1 MPDVHHGSLMTRIT
15 AVRQRTVIPRPI
27 PSMKMPI
34 ARTLMLLVLA
44 AAGCL
49 PMRRGESGL
58 RIRVMTYNIQYGG
71 GGTNLAAV
79 TGAVRAINPDIV
91 ALQEVD
97 VRWSSRSEFAD
108 QAAVIAQALGM
119 HVRFAPIYDIPDTG
133 MARPARQFGVAILS
147 RHPIIR
153 FSNHPQTRHSTQ
165 EPDASPRPQPGLLEA
180 IIDVHGRQV
189 RVFNTHLDYRPDPE
203 VRRRQVAEMLDIIG
217 IWNGPMIVLGD
228 LNAGPR
234 APELQ
239 PLFAR
244 FRDAW
249 TDGTDPGF
257 TMPSAAPDRRIDY
270 VLVSDD
276 IRVERAAV
284 PVTAASDHRPVV
296 VELVVP
302 AMM

>member
-1 MPDVHHGSLMTRIT
+1 MTI
-15 AVRQRTVIPRPI
+15 V
-27 PSMKMPI
+27 
-34 ARTLMLLVLA
+34 RTLMLLVLVTVT
-44 AAGCL
+44 GCF
-49 PMRRGESGL
+49 PARRGDPADPGD
-58 RIRVMTYNIQYGG
+58 RITVMTYNIQYGG
-71 GGTNLAAV
+71 GGTNLAGI
-79 TGAVRAINPDIV
+79 TGAIRAIGPDIV

-108 QAAVIAQALGM
+108 QAAVIAEALGM
-119 HVRFAPIYDIPDTG
+119 HVRFAPIYDIPDSA

-165 EPDASPRPQPGLLEA
+165 EPSAPPRPQPGLLEA
-180 IIDVHGRQV
+180 IIDVRGQPV

-217 IWNGPMIVLGD
+217 IWNGPMIVFGD
-228 LNAGPR
+228 LNAAPD
-234 APELQ
+234 APEIA

-249 TDGTDPGF
+249 PRGADPGF
-257 TMPSAAPDRRIDY
+257 TMPSTAPSRRIDY

-276 IRVERAAV
+276 IRVARAVV
-284 PVTAASDHRPVV
+284 PVTTASDHRPV
-296 VELVVP
+296 LLDLIIP
-302 AMM
+302 RR